1 MTHLL
6 PIHATKLLAVTA
18 AALALVACNKQDDQR
33 TVGQQI
39 DSTIAKAE
47 QKTEQAKAEVKQ
59 ESAEAKANIEAAA
72 DKAAQKVENAG
83 AVVADKVA
91 DASITASVNAALARD
106 PSLSAL
112 RIDVDT
118 ANGAVSLKGTAP
130 TTAARERA
138 TQLAS
143 AVKGVTSVDNRLE
156 VRG

>member
-6 PIHATKLLAVTA
+6 PIPAKLMAVAA
-18 AALALVACNKQDDQR
+18 AALALVACNRQDDQR

-39 DSTIAKAE
+39 DSTISKAE

-59 ESAEAKANIEAAA
+59 ESAEAKASIENAA

-83 AVVADKVA
+83 AAVSDKVG
-91 DASITASVNAALARD
+91 DASITASVNAALAGD
-106 PSLSAL
+106 PQLSAL

-130 TTAARERA
+130 NAEARERA
-138 TQLAS
+138 TQLAA

>member
-6 PIHATKLLAVTA
+6 PIHAKLLAVA
-18 AALALVACNKQDDQR
+18 AASLALMACGRQEDR

-47 QKTEQAKAEVKQ
+47 QKADEAKAEVKQ

-83 AVVADKVA
+83 AAISDKVA

-130 TTAARERA
+130 TAEARERA
-138 TQLAS
+138 TQLAA